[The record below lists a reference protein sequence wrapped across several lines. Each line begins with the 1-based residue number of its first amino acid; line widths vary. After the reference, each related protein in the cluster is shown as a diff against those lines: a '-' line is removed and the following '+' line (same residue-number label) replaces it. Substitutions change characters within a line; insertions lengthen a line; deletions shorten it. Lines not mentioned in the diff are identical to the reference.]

1 MYRLIII
8 LNALRLCAIIFPGL
22 SAPTRLSGT
31 ATVSHENRVTRI
43 GEAWRSEA
51 GSTGACRYT
60 DTDSDPA
67 SVVAISAQICG
78 TGGNCNQWIEINN
91 TENGKTA
98 YG

>member
-1 MYRLIII
+1 MII

-22 SAPTRLSGT
+22 SGPTRPSGT
-31 ATVSHENRVTRI
+31 ATVSHENRVICT
-43 GEAWRSEA
+43 GEGTWRSEA

-67 SVVAISAQICG
+67 SVVAISAQIYG
-78 TGGNCNQWIEINN
+78 TGGNCNQIDINN
-91 TENGKTA
+91 TENGKIA